1 MNLDAGQLALLGIA
15 ASVISAILR
24 FVAGRFDF
32 EVPSNYAKILV
43 FVVALVATVIWVKP
57 TVELSADPLEFAS
70 NLAAAAVA
78 VMGAARASYEVLL
91 GRLGLN
97 KLV

>member
-1 MNLDAGQLALLGIA
+1 MELDPGQLALLGIV
-15 ASVISAILR
+15 ASAISAILR
-24 FVAGRFDF
+24 FVAGRLGF

-57 TVELSADPLEFAS
+57 SVEFSADPLEFAS
-70 NLAAAAVA
+70 NLVAAAVA
-78 VMGAARASYEVLL
+78 VMGSARASYEVLL

-97 KLV
+97 KLA

>member
-1 MNLDAGQLALLGIA
+1 MELDPSQLAILGIA
-15 ASVISAILR
+15 ASVMAAILR
-24 FVAGRFDF
+24 FIASRLGF

-43 FVVALVATVIWVKP
+43 FVVALVVTVLWIKP
-57 TVELSADPLEFAS
+57 SVEFSDDPLQFS
-70 NLAAAAVA
+70 GNLLAAAVA

-97 KLV
+97 KLA

>member
-32 EVPSNYAKILV
+32 EVTSNYAKILV

-57 TVELSADPLEFAS
+57 AVEFSADPLQFAT
-70 NLAAAAVA
+70 NLVAAAVA

-97 KLV
+97 KLA

>member
-57 TVELSADPLEFAS
+57 AVEFSADPLQFAT
-70 NLAAAAVA
+70 NLVAAAVA

-97 KLV
+97 KLA

>member
-57 TVELSADPLEFAS
+57 SVEFSADPLEFAS
-70 NLAAAAVA
+70 NLVAAAVA
-78 VMGAARASYEVLL
+78 VMGSARASYEVLL

-97 KLV
+97 KLA

>member
-32 EVPSNYAKILV
+32 EIPSNYAKILV

-57 TVELSADPLEFAS
+57 TVELSADPLQFAS
-70 NLAAAAVA
+70 NLVAAAVA